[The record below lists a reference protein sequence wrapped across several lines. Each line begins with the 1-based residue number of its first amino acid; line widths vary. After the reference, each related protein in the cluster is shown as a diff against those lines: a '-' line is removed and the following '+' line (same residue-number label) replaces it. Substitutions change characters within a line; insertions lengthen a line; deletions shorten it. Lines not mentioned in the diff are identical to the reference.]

1 MQDWISRIQ
10 QSKLIDFFFLRR
22 EDYSGLK
29 VLQKLFL
36 RDKQPYPGRLHVYHE
51 YHRAISTFLSTFHL
65 YKSANIK
72 PGKRILQYFSSNINS
87 FKKVKSSTKWLTKPK
102 VSFKGKKIAISK
114 KKLDYQ
120 NFSQSS
126 CHYHFCDV

>member
-10 QSKLIDFFFLRR
+10 QSKLIDFFWRTGN
-22 EDYSGLK
+22 YSGLK

-65 YKSANIK
+65 YKSAYIK
-72 PGKRILQYFSSNINS
+72 HGKIILQYFSSNFTS
-87 FKKVKSSTKWLTKPK
+87 FKQVKSSTKWLTKPK

-126 CHYHFCDV
+126 CCYHFCDV